1 MPHPPILSE
10 LEAKPVPSK
19 YLALLLAHQIVR
31 PSAGSIFMYV
41 LWEFD
46 DTIMVIG
53 KQELIMNA
61 HVCLCRRSLT
71 LTLGFGPQWVDFFSK
86 MSKFVEMFQN
96 FPLE

>member
-1 MPHPPILSE
+1 
-10 LEAKPVPSK
+10 
-19 YLALLLAHQIVR
+19 
-31 PSAGSIFMYV
+31 MYV

-71 LTLGFGPQWVDFFSK
+71 LTLGSGPRC
-86 MSKFVEMFQN
+86 VEINSEVVLIHLLFY
-96 FPLE
+96 FPCFLQDKVHIF

>member
-1 MPHPPILSE
+1 
-10 LEAKPVPSK
+10 
-19 YLALLLAHQIVR
+19 
-31 PSAGSIFMYV
+31 MYA

-71 LTLGFGPQWVDFFSK
+71 LTLGSGPRCVEINSEVVLIHLLFYFSCFLQDK
-86 MSKFVEMFQN
+86 VHLF
-96 FPLE
+96 

>member
-1 MPHPPILSE
+1 MYVLHTNCT
-10 LEAKPVPSK
+10 
-19 YLALLLAHQIVR
+19 LLLEIFR
-31 PSAGSIFMYV
+31 PSAGSFFMYV

-71 LTLGFGPQWVDFFSK
+71 LTLGSGPQWVEINSEVVLIHLPFY
-86 MSKFVEMFQN
+86 
-96 FPLE
+96 FPCFLQDKVHIF

>member
-1 MPHPPILSE
+1 
-10 LEAKPVPSK
+10 
-19 YLALLLAHQIVR
+19 
-31 PSAGSIFMYV
+31 MYV

-71 LTLGFGPQWVDFFSK
+71 LTLGSGPRWVEINSEVVLIHTPAFL
-86 MSKFVEMFQN
+86 
-96 FPLE
+96 FPLLFAR

>member
-1 MPHPPILSE
+1 MGTITLPLHILGK
-10 LEAKPVPSK
+10 LNKYVEAKPVPSK
-19 YLALLLAHQIVR
+19 YLALLLAHQIFR
-31 PSAGSIFMYV
+31 PSDGSIFMYV

-71 LTLGFGPQWVDFFSK
+71 LTLGSGPQWVDL
-86 MSKFVEMFQN
+86 FQN
-96 FPLE
+96 IQIC